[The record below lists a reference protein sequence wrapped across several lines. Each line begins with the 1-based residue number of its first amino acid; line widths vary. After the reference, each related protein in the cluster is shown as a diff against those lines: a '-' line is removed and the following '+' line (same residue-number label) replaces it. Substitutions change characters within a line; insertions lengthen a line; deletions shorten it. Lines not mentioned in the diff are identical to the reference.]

1 MLSFRQ
7 YKLLKQIDIYQ
18 KATSKI
24 YKKGISQ
31 ILYEDFFSKYTKYKL
46 YTVNTILTELHHQKY
61 IKDTANEIDTKIHA
75 VTITDKGYDALDF
88 YPIQM
93 IFSILSFIG
102 CTITVII
109 IEHFFEIINLIKTLF
124 H

>member
-46 YTVNTILTELHHQKY
+46 YTVNTILSELKSDEY
-61 IKDTANEIDTKIHA
+61 IEDTDEKVTTIHA
-75 VTITDKGYDALDF
+75 VTITDKGYDVLDH
-88 YPIQM
+88 YITSLL
-93 IFSILSFIG
+93 IYYSRKSISYILTIIG
-102 CTITVII
+102 
-109 IEHFFEIINLIKTLF
+109 TLF
-124 H
+124 CGTFF

>member
-88 YPIQM
+88 YPMQM

-102 CTITVII
+102 GTITGII